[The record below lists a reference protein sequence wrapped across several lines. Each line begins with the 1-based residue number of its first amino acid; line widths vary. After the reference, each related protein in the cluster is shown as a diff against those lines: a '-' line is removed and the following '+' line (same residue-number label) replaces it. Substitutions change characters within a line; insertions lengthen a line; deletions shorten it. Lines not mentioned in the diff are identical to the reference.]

1 MTHGS
6 PAETARRP
14 SLRNELGL
22 RIASAALLIPL
33 ALAVTYLGGWIFT
46 LFWAAAALWT
56 FFEWMAIVAPEDRMS
71 LIGGAI
77 SLAIAVGLLQE
88 RYVAA
93 ALIMLAITAA
103 VLATFSGSKNRIWA
117 LAGLFYAAA
126 VAGPVIV
133 LRSDEKVGFLA
144 VLFLFAIVWGTD
156 IAAYFTGRA
165 VGGPK
170 LAPRVSPGKT
180 WSGAFGGLLAASIA
194 AGAFVKAAS
203 LPAPSSVIMIALLL
217 SLCAQGGDLFES
229 WLKRRFGRK
238 NSGSLIPGHGGVM
251 DRLDAFVMAA
261 LVAAFI
267 GVLRGGMQAPGRGLL
282 MW

>member
-1 MTHGS
+1 
-6 PAETARRP
+6 
-14 SLRNELGL
+14 
-22 RIASAALLIPL
+22 
-33 ALAVTYLGGWIFT
+33 
-46 LFWAAAALWT
+46 
-56 FFEWMAIVAPEDRMS
+56 
-71 LIGGAI
+71 
-77 SLAIAVGLLQE
+77 
-88 RYVAA
+88 
-93 ALIMLAITAA
+93 
-103 VLATFSGSKNRIWA
+103 
-117 LAGLFYAAA
+117 
-126 VAGPVIV
+126 V
-133 LRSDEKVGFLA
+133 LRSDEKVGFLPIF
-144 VLFLFAIVWGTD
+144 FLFAIVWGTD